1 MRGLHSMA
9 YTLSYLRRLATGLCF
24 SSIALMLAG
33 FPANAATPPVTKE
46 PMRPIF
52 GAPFITNYHPK
63 IYKAHSQNWVAVQDR
78 RGVMYFGNS
87 TGILEFD
94 GQRWQNIAV
103 SGNPMVRSLTIA
115 PDGTIYYGSIGDFGY
130 LKETPSGKI
139 VTVSLKALLAKDEP
153 VFNDVWQVESTM
165 DGIVFMT
172 RSRLFRYLDGKLTS
186 IAGRFA
192 SSQAAV
198 LNGNLIYVDSDKG
211 ISLLDGDQVRPIPQ
225 LAGLYTGKRV
235 MLTATGQHELL
246 LGRLNGDFRFV
257 NLSELWDTQARRYRL
272 ERQANKVLE
281 AFHTELDGQLSEDKM
296 YLYKLIAI
304 DQDHFALSSVKAGIV
319 IFNRRGQVVRA
330 INKNAGL
337 IDNTV
342 AGMMVDRA
350 RNLWAASNSG
360 IAHIE
365 LSVPQSLFTAKN
377 GVEGVSITSTVYRGR
392 LYVGT
397 FQDVLVQSAYRYD
410 PKHDAPQFL
419 PLREGPNEVWQ
430 FLEVRG
436 DLMASSGRGL
446 YKIHDD
452 TATRITG
459 SSGNAYCLGVTAR
472 WPDYLFVG
480 LMGGVEVFRQRDG
493 VWTLVGK
500 MEGIKDNIRRITA
513 DAHGDLWLNTEA
525 LGLLRVHFNGA
536 TPLQVATHRIGLE
549 HGMPELSASRT
560 KLLGDDLLLMTPKG
574 LYQAKI
580 APWLDGATDATRFVP
595 DARFGEMFSDGSREL
610 SEIVLEP
617 DKDVY
622 LKTNEGI
629 YLARRDAN
637 GRYQIDGRPFK
648 GLDAPD
654 ETLFVHP
661 EGGVYLPGESLIR
674 VEPDTLKDY
683 AQSFTSLIRRVST
696 QGKLAVFEGGMAKYA
711 AQNSIQNPSLAS
723 TANLAQNGAQTA
735 AYIALHGPQ
744 FAYEK
749 NALSF
754 EFSASFYE
762 KPGSLRFQ
770 YQLEGFDRGWSEW
783 DTATAKEY
791 TNIPEGQ
798 YRFKVRAQNMYG
810 IQSEEA
816 SYQFEI
822 LPPWYRSWWA
832 MICWLLAGGVSI
844 WIIAHFYSLRLRRE
858 KLHLEELV
866 AKRTQQLRDVSL
878 TDPLTGLRNRRFI
891 SEVLHNDIAAF
902 VGYKNYLVHSANN
915 RAGFTGREVFG
926 LFLLDMDHFKL
937 VNDTYGHE
945 AGDLVLRQFAAILT
959 ETVRQD
965 DVVVRLGG
973 EEFLV
978 VLKKTEPDFV
988 HTFAKRL
995 LEKVSIHQFDLGD
1008 GVRIHKTCSI
1018 GYTVFPFYAEHPD
1031 YLSFE
1036 QGVMVADMAMYH
1048 AKHSGRNQAVFLCEA
1063 DKMPPDEEVLRKTV
1077 ANMDFAIKQSYMR
1090 IGKTQYPDADSV

>member
-1 MRGLHSMA
+1 MSGLHKLIG
-9 YTLSYLRRLATGLCF
+9 TLAHLQRLAVRMLF
-24 SSIALMLAG
+24 SCLAFLVAALPAIA
-33 FPANAATPPVTKE
+33 ANPPSVKE
-46 PMRPIF
+46 DARPIL
-52 GAPFITNYHPK
+52 GAPFITNYYPK
-63 IYKAHSQNWVAVQDR
+63 IYKGHSQNWVSVQDR

-103 SGNPMVRSLTIA
+103 AGNPMVRSLTIA

-139 VTVSLKALLAKDEP
+139 EALSLKPLLAKDEP
-153 VFNDVWQVESTM
+153 VFNDVWQVESTI

-172 RSRLFRYLDGKLTS
+172 RSRLFRYHDGKLSS

-211 ISLLDGDQVRPIPQ
+211 ISLLDGDQVLPIPQ
-225 LAGLYTGKRV
+225 LAGMFTGKRV
-235 MLTATGQHELL
+235 MLTVTGQHELL

-257 NLSELWDTQARRYRL
+257 NLSELWDAQARRYRL

-281 AFHTELDGQLSEDKM
+281 VFNTELDGQLSEDKM
-296 YLYKLIAI
+296 YLYKLVAI

-342 AGMMVDRA
+342 AGIMVDRA
-350 RNLWAASNSG
+350 RNLWASSNSG

-377 GVEGVSITSTVYRGR
+377 GIEGVSITSTVYRGR

-410 PKHDAPQFL
+410 PKHDAPQFV

-430 FLEVRG
+430 FMEVRG

-446 YKIHDD
+446 YKIHGD
-452 TATRITG
+452 TATRIIG
-459 SSGNAYCLGVTAR
+459 SSGNAYCLGVTSK
-472 WPDYLFVG
+472 WPEYLFVG

-500 MEGIKDNIRRITA
+500 MEGVKDNIRRITA
-513 DAHGDLWLNTEA
+513 DAQGDLWLNTEA
-525 LGLLRVHFNGA
+525 LGLLRVHFNGT

-549 HGMPELSASRT
+549 HGMPELSGSRT

-574 LYQAKI
+574 LYQARI
-580 APWLDGATDATRFVP
+580 APWLDGVIDATRFVP

-610 SEIVLEP
+610 SEIAPEA
-617 DKDVY
+617 DNDVY

-629 YLARRDAN
+629 YLARRDAQ
-637 GRYQIDGRPFK
+637 GRYQVDGRPFK
-648 GLDAPD
+648 GVEAPD
-654 ETLFVHP
+654 ETLLVHP
-661 EGGVYLPGESLIR
+661 DGGVYLPGESLIR
-674 VEPDTLKDY
+674 VEPDALKDY
-683 AQSFTSLIRRVST
+683 SQSFTSLIRRVST
-696 QGKLAVFEGGMAKYA
+696 QGKLAVFEGGMA
-711 AQNSIQNPSLAS
+711 QQSIQNP
-723 TANLAQNGAQTA
+723 TQNDVRTPS
-735 AYIALHGPQ
+735 YIALHGPQ
-744 FAYEK
+744 FGYEK

-770 YQLEGFDRGWSEW
+770 YQLEGFDRAWSEW
-783 DTATAKEY
+783 DTATIKEY

-798 YRFKVRAQNMYG
+798 YRFKVRAQNLYG
-810 IQSEEA
+810 IQSDEA

-832 MICWLLAGGVSI
+832 MICWLLLVAVSM
-844 WIIAHFYSLRLRRE
+844 WIIAHFYSSRLRRE
-858 KLHLEELV
+858 KLRLEELV

-959 ETVRQD
+959 ETVRKD

-995 LEKVSIHQFDLGD
+995 LEKVSLHQFDLGD

-1018 GYTVFPFYAEHPD
+1018 G
-1031 YLSFE
+1031 
-1036 QGVMVADMAMYH
+1036 
-1048 AKHSGRNQAVFLCEA
+1048 
-1063 DKMPPDEEVLRKTV
+1063 
-1077 ANMDFAIKQSYMR
+1077 
-1090 IGKTQYPDADSV
+1090 

>member
-1 MRGLHSMA
+1 MSGLHKLTYA
-9 YTLSYLRRLATGLCF
+9 QAHQWRLAACLFF
-24 SSIALMLAG
+24 SCLMFVMSAA
-33 FPANAATPPVTKE
+33 PAMAAISPQTKE
-46 PMRPIF
+46 QARPIL

-103 SGNPMVRSLTIA
+103 AGNPMVRSLTIA

-139 VTVSLKALLAKDEP
+139 VTVSLKPLLAKDEP
-153 VFNDVWQVESTM
+153 VFNDVWQVESTI

-172 RSRLFRYLDGKLTS
+172 RSRLFRYSDGKLSS

-211 ISLLDGDQVRPIPQ
+211 ISLLYGDQVLPIPQ
-225 LAGLYTGKRV
+225 LAGLFTGKRV
-235 MLTATGQHELL
+235 MLTVTAQHELL

-257 NLSELWDTQARRYRL
+257 NLSDLWDAQARRYRP

-281 AFHTELDGQLSEDKM
+281 IFNTELDGQLSEDKM
-296 YLYKLIAI
+296 YLYKLVAI

-342 AGMMVDRA
+342 AGIMVDRA
-350 RNLWAASNSG
+350 RNLWASSNSG

-377 GVEGVSITSTVYRGR
+377 GIEGISITSTVYRGR

-410 PKHDAPQFL
+410 PKHDAPQFV

-446 YKIHDD
+446 YKIHGD
-452 TATRITG
+452 TASRIAG
-459 SSGNAYCLGVTAR
+459 SSGNAYCLGVTSK

-493 VWTLVGK
+493 VWVLVGK
-500 MEGIKDNIRRITA
+500 MEGVKDNIRRITA
-513 DAHGDLWLNTEA
+513 DAQGDLWLNTEA
-525 LGLLRVHFNGA
+525 LGLLRVHFTGDN
-536 TPLQVATHRIGLE
+536 PLQVATHRIGLE

-560 KLLGDDLLLMTPKG
+560 KLVGDDLLLMTPKG
-574 LYQAKI
+574 LYQARI
-580 APWLDGATDATRFVP
+580 ATWVDGATDATRFLP

-610 SEIVLEP
+610 SEIVV
-617 DKDVY
+617 DRHGDVY

-629 YLARRDAN
+629 YLARRDAS
-637 GRYQIDGRPFK
+637 GRFQIDGRAFR
-648 GLDAPD
+648 GVDAPD
-654 ETLFVHP
+654 ESLFVHP

-674 VEPDTLKDY
+674 VEPDVLKDY

-696 QGKLAVFEGGMAKYA
+696 QGKTAVFEGGMAHH
-711 AQNSIQNPSLAS
+711 
-723 TANLAQNGAQTA
+723 TA
-735 AYIALHGPQ
+735 AESMRGDVQTPADIALRGIQ
-744 FAYEK
+744 LAYEK
-749 NALSF
+749 NALNF
-754 EFSASFYE
+754 EFSASFFE

-783 DTATAKEY
+783 DTATVKEY

-798 YRFKVRAQNMYG
+798 YRFKVRAQNLYG
-810 IQSEEA
+810 IQSDEA

-832 MICWLLAGGVSI
+832 MACWLVAGVVSI
-844 WIIAHFYSLRLRRE
+844 WIIAYFYSLRLRRE

-891 SEVLHNDIAAF
+891 SEVLHNDIEAF
-902 VGYKNYLVHSANN
+902 VGYKNYLVNSANN
-915 RAGFTGREVFG
+915 RSGFTGREVFG

-945 AGDLVLRQFAAILT
+945 AGDLVLRQFAALLT
-959 ETVRQD
+959 EAVRKD

-988 HTFAKRL
+988 HIFAKRL
-995 LEKVSIHQFDLGD
+995 LESVEQHRFDLGD
-1008 GVRIHKTCSI
+1008 GVQIRKTCSI

-1063 DKMPPDEEVLRKTV
+1063 DKMPADEDVLRKAV
-1077 ANMDFAIKQSYMR
+1077 ANMDFAIKQAFMR
-1090 IGKTQYPDADSV
+1090 VGKIQYPDAGGI

>member
-1 MRGLHSMA
+1 MSALHRLIA
-9 YTLSYLRRLATGLCF
+9 RWRLALGQTF
-24 SSIALMLAG
+24 FFVTTALVALSAT
-33 FPANAATPPVTKE
+33 ANNTASVQQPRVVL
-46 PMRPIF
+46 

-63 IYKAHSQNWVAVQDR
+63 IYKSHSQNWVSVQDR
-78 RGVMYFGNS
+78 RGVLYFGNS

-94 GQRWQNIAV
+94 GQRWQNIVVA
-103 SGNPMVRSLTIA
+103 GNPMVRSLTIA

-130 LKETPSGKI
+130 LKETPTGKI
-139 VTVSLKALLAKDEP
+139 ETVSLKPLLAKDEA
-153 VFNDVWQVESTM
+153 VFNDVWQVEHTM

-172 RSRLFRYLDGKLTS
+172 RSRLFRYQNGKVS
-186 IAGRFA
+186 VIAGRFA

-198 LNGNLIYVDSDKG
+198 LNGNLVYVDSDKG

-225 LAGLYTGKRV
+225 LAGLFTGKRV
-235 MLTATGQHELL
+235 MLAVTGKHELL

-257 NLSELWDTQARRYRL
+257 HLGQLWNAQTGRYSL
-272 ERQANKVLE
+272 ERKAEKVVDI
-281 AFHTELDGQLSEDKM
+281 FSTELDGQLSEDKM
-296 YLYKLIAI
+296 YLYKLLAI
-304 DQDHFALSSVKAGIV
+304 DHETFALSSVKAGIV
-319 IFNRRGQVVRA
+319 IFNRRGQVLRA

-342 AGMMVDRA
+342 AGIMLDHA
-350 RNLWAASNSG
+350 GNLWASSNSG

-365 LSVPQSLFTAKN
+365 LSVPQSQFTAKN
-377 GVEGVSITSTVYRGR
+377 GIEGISITSATYKGN

-397 FQDVLVQSAYRYD
+397 FQDVLVQAPFKYD
-410 PKHDAPQFL
+410 QKHDAPQFVS
-419 PLREGPNEVWQ
+419 LRDGPSEIWQ

-446 YKIHDD
+446 YKIHGD
-452 TATRITG
+452 TATKIPA
-459 SSGNAYCLGVTAR
+459 SSGNAYCLGVTPK
-472 WPDYLFVG
+472 WPEYLFVG

-493 VWTLVGK
+493 VWTVVGR

-513 DAHGDLWLNTEA
+513 DAQGDLWLNTEA
-525 LGLLRVHFNGA
+525 LGLLRVHFNGDS
-536 TPLQVATHRIGLE
+536 PLQVATHRIGLE
-549 HGMPELSASRT
+549 HGMPALSGSRT
-560 KLLGDDLLLMTPKG
+560 QLVGDDLLLMTPKG
-574 LYQAKI
+574 LYKARI
-580 APWLDGATDATRFVP
+580 VPWIDGANDATRFLP
-595 DARFGEMFSDGSREL
+595 DVRFGESLSDGSREL
-610 SEIVLEP
+610 SEVVMSTTG
-617 DKDVY
+617 DAY
-622 LKTNEGI
+622 LKTSDGI
-629 YLARRDAN
+629 YLARRDAQ
-637 GRYQIDGRPFK
+637 GRYQLDGRAFR
-648 GLDAPD
+648 GIDVPD
-654 ETLFVHP
+654 EAMLVHP
-661 EGGVYLPGESLIR
+661 KGGVYLTGESLIR
-674 VEPDTLKDY
+674 VEPDGMKDY
-683 AQSFTSLIRRVST
+683 TQSFVSLIRRVSN
-696 QGKLAVFEGGMAKYA
+696 QDQQAKLAVFEGGMAILSEKG
-711 AQNSIQNPSLAS
+711 S
-723 TANLAQNGAQTA
+723 THLGARSP
-735 AYIALHGPQ
+735 AYIDLRGPQ
-744 FAYEK
+744 FPYEK

-783 DTATAKEY
+783 EAGAVKEY

-798 YRFKVRAQNMYG
+798 YRFRVRAQNVYG
-810 IQSEEA
+810 VQSEEA

-832 MICWLLAGGVSI
+832 MLCWLILGALII
-844 WIIAHFYSLRLRRE
+844 WLIAHFYSLRLRRE

-891 SEVLHNDIAAF
+891 SEVLHNDIEAF

-959 ETVRQD
+959 ETVRKD

-995 LEKVSIHQFDLGD
+995 LEKVEQHPFDLGD
-1008 GVRIHKTCSI
+1008 GVQIRKTCSI

-1063 DKMPPDEEVLRKTV
+1063 EKMPADEDVLRKTV
-1077 ANMDFAIKQSYMR
+1077 ANLDFAIKQSYMR
-1090 IGKTQYPDADSV
+1090 IGKIQYSDADRV

>member
-1 MRGLHSMA
+1 MSGLHKLPYAQAHQWRLVACLFFSCLMLLMSA
-9 YTLSYLRRLATGLCF
+9 TLAT
-24 SSIALMLAG
+24 A
-33 FPANAATPPVTKE
+33 ANLPQTKE
-46 PMRPIF
+46 QARPIL

-103 SGNPMVRSLTIA
+103 AGNPMVRSLTIA
-115 PDGTIYYGSIGDFGY
+115 PDGTIFYGSIGDFGY
-130 LKETPSGKI
+130 LKETSSGKLE
-139 VTVSLKALLAKDEP
+139 TVSLKPLLAKDEP
-153 VFNDVWQVESTM
+153 VFNDVWQVESTI

-172 RSRLFRYLDGKLTS
+172 RSRLFRYHDGKVS
-186 IAGRFA
+186 AIAGRLA

-211 ISLLDGDQVRPIPQ
+211 ISLLVGDQTLPIPQ
-225 LAGLYTGKRV
+225 LAGLFTGKRV
-235 MLTATGQHELL
+235 MLAVTGQHELL
-246 LGRLNGDFRFV
+246 LGRLNGDFRFI
-257 NLSELWDTQARRYRL
+257 NLSDLWDAHARRYRL
-272 ERQANKVLE
+272 ERQANKVLQV
-281 AFHTELDGQLSEDKM
+281 FNTELDGQLSEDKM
-296 YLYKLIAI
+296 YLYKLLAI

-319 IFNRRGQVVRA
+319 VFNRRGQVVRA

-342 AGMMVDRA
+342 AGIMVDRA
-350 RNLWAASNSG
+350 RNLWASTNSG
-360 IAHIE
+360 IAHVE
-365 LSVPQSLFTAKN
+365 LSVPQSLFTARN
-377 GVEGVSITSTVYRGR
+377 GIEGVSITSTVHRGR
-392 LYVGT
+392 LYVGS
-397 FQDVLVQSAYRYD
+397 FQDVFVQSTYRYD

-446 YKIHDD
+446 YQIHGD
-452 TATRITG
+452 TASRIAG
-459 SSGNAYCLGVTAR
+459 SSGNAYCLGVTPK
-472 WPDYLFVG
+472 WPEYLFVG

-493 VWTLVGK
+493 VWSLVGK
-500 MEGIKDNIRRITA
+500 MEGVKDNIRRITA
-513 DAHGDLWLNTEA
+513 DAQGDLWLNTEA
-525 LGLLRVHFNGA
+525 LGLLRIHFRGES
-536 TPLQVATHRIGLE
+536 PLQVATHRIGLE

-560 KLLGDDLLLMTPKG
+560 KLLGKDLLLMTPKG
-574 LYQAKI
+574 LYQARI
-580 APWLDGATDATRFVP
+580 AAWSDGATDATRFLP

-610 SEIVLEP
+610 SEIVV
-617 DKDVY
+617 DTNNDVY
-622 LKTNEGI
+622 LKTNDGI
-629 YLARRDAN
+629 YLARLDAS
-637 GRYQIDGRPFK
+637 GRYKIDGRAFR
-648 GLDAPD
+648 GIDAPD

-661 EGGVYLPGESLIR
+661 EGGVYLTGESLIR
-674 VEPDTLKDY
+674 VEPDVLKDY

-696 QGKLAVFEGGMAKYA
+696 QGKSAVFEGGMAKHLVSEGQSSEA
-711 AQNSIQNPSLAS
+711 KTP
-723 TANLAQNGAQTA
+723 
-735 AYIALHGPQ
+735 AYIALHGTQ

-749 NALSF
+749 NALNF

-770 YQLEGFDRGWSEW
+770 YQLEGFDAGWSEW
-783 DTATAKEY
+783 GSATVKEY

-798 YRFKVRAQNMYG
+798 YRFRVRAQNLYG
-810 IQSEEA
+810 VQSEEA

-832 MICWLLAGGVSI
+832 MICWFVLGVISI
-844 WIIAHFYSLRLRRE
+844 WIIALIYSLRLRRE
-858 KLHLEELV
+858 KLRLEELV

-945 AGDLVLRQFAAILT
+945 AGEAVEHRLVQREALVNGGLGCARHARVFDAGARRVAGHIL
-959 ETVRQD
+959 
-965 DVVVRLGG
+965 
-973 EEFLV
+973 
-978 VLKKTEPDFV
+978 K
-988 HTFAKRL
+988 
-995 LEKVSIHQFDLGD
+995 
-1008 GVRIHKTCSI
+1008 
-1018 GYTVFPFYAEHPD
+1018 
-1031 YLSFE
+1031 
-1036 QGVMVADMAMYH
+1036 
-1048 AKHSGRNQAVFLCEA
+1048 
-1063 DKMPPDEEVLRKTV
+1063 
-1077 ANMDFAIKQSYMR
+1077 
-1090 IGKTQYPDADSV
+1090 

>member
-1 MRGLHSMA
+1 MSALHRLIA
-9 YTLSYLRRLATGLCF
+9 RWRLALGQTFFFVTTALVAL
-24 SSIALMLAG
+24 SSS
-33 FPANAATPPVTKE
+33 ANNTASVPQLPRVVL
-46 PMRPIF
+46 

-63 IYKAHSQNWVAVQDR
+63 IYKSHSQNWVSVQDR
-78 RGVMYFGNS
+78 RGVLYFGNS

-94 GQRWQNIAV
+94 GQRWQNIVVA
-103 SGNPMVRSLTIA
+103 GNPMVRSLTIA

-130 LKETPSGKI
+130 LKETSTGKI
-139 VTVSLKALLAKDEP
+139 EAVSLKPLLAKDEA
-153 VFNDVWQVESTM
+153 VFNDVWQVEHTM

-172 RSRLFRYLDGKLTS
+172 RSRLFRYQNGKVS
-186 IAGRFA
+186 VIAGRFA

-225 LAGLYTGKRV
+225 LAGLFTGKRV
-235 MLTATGQHELL
+235 MLAVTGKHELL

-257 NLSELWDTQARRYRL
+257 HLGQLWDAQTGRYSL
-272 ERQANKVLE
+272 ERKADKVVDI
-281 AFHTELDGQLSEDKM
+281 FSTELDGQLSEDKM
-296 YLYKLIAI
+296 YLYKLLAI
-304 DQDHFALSSVKAGIV
+304 DRDTFALSSVKAGIV
-319 IFNRRGQVVRA
+319 IFNRHGQVLRA

-342 AGMMVDRA
+342 AGIMRDRA
-350 RNLWAASNSG
+350 GNLWASSNSG

-365 LSVPQSLFTAKN
+365 LSVPQSQFTAKN
-377 GVEGVSITSTVYRGR
+377 GIEGISITSAIYKGN

-397 FQDVLVQSAYRYD
+397 FQDVLVQAAYKYD
-410 PKHDAPQFL
+410 PKRDAPQFVS
-419 PLREGPNEVWQ
+419 LRDGPSEVWQ

-446 YKIHDD
+446 YKIHGD
-452 TATRITG
+452 TATKIHA
-459 SSGNAYCLGVTAR
+459 SSGNAYCLGVTPK
-472 WPDYLFVG
+472 WPEYLFVG

-493 VWTLVGK
+493 VWTVVGR
-500 MEGIKDNIRRITA
+500 MEGIKDNIRRISA
-513 DAHGDLWLNTEA
+513 DAQGDLWLNTEA
-525 LGLLRVHFNGA
+525 LGILRVHFNGDS
-536 TPLQVATHRIGLE
+536 PLQVATHRIGLE
-549 HGMPELSASRT
+549 HGMPVLSGSRT
-560 KLLGDDLLLMTPKG
+560 KLIGDDLLLMTPKG
-574 LYQAKI
+574 LYQARV
-580 APWLDGATDATRFVP
+580 AAWRDGATDETRFLP
-595 DARFGEMFSDGSREL
+595 DARYGESLSDGSREL
-610 SEIVLEP
+610 SEIVLGTNGEA
-617 DKDVY
+617 Y

-629 YLARRDAN
+629 FVARRDAQ
-637 GRYQIDGRPFK
+637 GRYQLDGRAFR
-648 GLDAPD
+648 GLETPD
-654 ETLFVHP
+654 ETMFVDAA
-661 EGGVYLPGESLIR
+661 GGVYLPGESLIR
-674 VEPDTLKDY
+674 VEADGFKDY
-683 AQSFTSLIRRVST
+683 AQSFTSLIRRVSN
-696 QGKLAVFEGGMAKYA
+696 QDKQAKVAVFEGGMAKPL
-711 AQNSIQNPSLAS
+711 QS
-723 TANLAQNGAQTA
+723 TRSEPQIPAD
-735 AYIALHGPQ
+735 IAVRGPQ
-744 FAYEK
+744 FPYEK
-749 NALSF
+749 NALNF

-783 DTATAKEY
+783 DVATVKEY

-798 YRFKVRAQNMYG
+798 YRFKVRAQNVYG
-810 IQSEEA
+810 VQSEEA
-816 SYQFEI
+816 GYQFEI

-832 MICWLLAGGVSI
+832 MLCWLLLGVLTI
-844 WIIAHFYSLRLRRE
+844 WLIAHFYSLRLRRE

-902 VGYKNYLVHSANN
+902 VGYKNYLVHSSNN
-915 RAGFTGREVFG
+915 RSGFTGREVFG
-926 LFLLDMDHFKL
+926 LFLLDMDHFKQ

-959 ETVRQD
+959 ETVRKD

-995 LEKVSIHQFDLGD
+995 LEKVEQHRFDLGD
-1008 GVRIHKTCSI
+1008 GVQIRKTCSI

-1063 DKMPPDEEVLRKTV
+1063 EKMPADEDVLRKTV
-1077 ANMDFAIKQSYMR
+1077 ANLDFAIKQSYMR
-1090 IGKTQYPDADSV
+1090 IGKIQYSDADRV